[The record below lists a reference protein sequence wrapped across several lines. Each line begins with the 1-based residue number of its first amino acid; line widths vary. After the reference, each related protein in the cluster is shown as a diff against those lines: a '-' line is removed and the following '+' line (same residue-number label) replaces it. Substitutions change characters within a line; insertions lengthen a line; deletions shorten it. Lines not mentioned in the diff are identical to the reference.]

1 MFDEESEFVTTGA
14 RSKDVPALA
23 VDAPARVA
31 VPGRITSVRRLLARP
46 ELGAAAAA
54 VLVWIVFALVA
65 GPPFRSLEGT
75 AAVLNAAAP
84 LGILAVAVALLMIA
98 GEFDLSIG
106 SIIGCAGMTIM
117 LLTRH
122 YDWSLWPAI
131 GVAVALSLAI
141 GFGNGYLVVR
151 TGLPSFIVTLGTLF
165 AFRGLTIAVS
175 RQLTRR
181 TQLGGLDEVSGF
193 GPAQT
198 LFASDVFG
206 QFRVSVLWWLGL
218 AALATWVLLRTR
230 FGNWIF
236 AAGGAPEAARKMGVP
251 VARVK
256 IALFM
261 TTALAACLVAVIQ
274 AVRFTGADALRGEQ
288 QEFRAIIAVVI
299 GGTLL
304 TGGYG
309 SAVGAVL
316 GALIFGMVQ
325 QGIVITGVDADWF
338 QVFLGRDAGR
348 GGDLQQLRAP
358 PRLGGPVMAPIL
370 RVERVSKRFGNVVG
384 AARRHHVGPRG
395 TGHLPPGRQRGG
407 EVHPHPDPRRACTD
421 RRPAAI
427 WWTASRSS
435 FPRPATRSPA
445 ASRRSTRTSR

>member
-1 MFDEESEFVTTGA
+1 
-14 RSKDVPALA
+14 
-23 VDAPARVA
+23 
-31 VPGRITSVRRLLARP
+31 
-46 ELGAAAAA
+46 
-54 VLVWIVFALVA
+54 
-65 GPPFRSLEGT
+65 
-75 AAVLNAAAP
+75 
-84 LGILAVAVALLMIA
+84 
-98 GEFDLSIG
+98 
-106 SIIGCAGMTIM
+106 M

-122 YDWSLWPAI
+122 FEWPLWPAI
-131 GVAVALSLAI
+131 GIAAALSLAI

-175 RQLTRR
+175 RLLTRR
-181 TQLGGLDEVSGF
+181 TQLGGLDEVAGYGS
-193 GPAQT
+193 AQT
-198 LFASDVFG
+198 LFASDLLGPV
-206 QFRVSVLWWLGL
+206 RVSVLWWLGL
-218 AALATWVLLRTR
+218 AGLATWVLLRTR

-236 AAGGAPEAARKMGVP
+236 AAGGAPEAARKLGVP

-261 TTALAACLVAVIQ
+261 VTALAACLVAVIQ

-338 QVFLGRDAGR
+338 QLFLG
-348 GGDLQQLRAP
+348 
-358 PRLGGPVMAPIL
+358 VML
-370 RVERVSKRFGNVVG
+370 V
-384 AARRHHVGPRG
+384 AAVLFNDFVR
-395 TGHLPPGRQRGG
+395 
-407 EVHPHPDPRRACTD
+407 RRASGA
-421 RRPAAI
+421 R
-427 WWTASRSS
+427 
-435 FPRPATRSPA
+435 
-445 ASRRSTRTSR
+445 

>member
-1 MFDEESEFVTTGA
+1 MSSGA
-14 RSKDVPALA
+14 RARDVPALEA
-23 VDAPARVA
+23 DAS
-31 VPGRITSVRRLLARP
+31 GRAADSERRRALRRLLARP

-54 VLVWIVFALVA
+54 LLVWIVFAVAA
-65 GPPFRSLEGT
+65 GPAFRSLEGT

-98 GEFDLSIG
+98 GEFDLSVG
-106 SIIGCAGMTIM
+106 SIIGCAGMTLL

-122 YDWSLWPAI
+122 YGWPLWPAI
-131 GVAVALSLAI
+131 AAAVILSLAI

-165 AFRGLTIAVS
+165 AFRGLTIALS
-175 RQLTRR
+175 RLLTRR
-181 TQLGGLDEVSGF
+181 TQLGGLDEVPGY

-198 LFASDVFG
+198 LFASDVAG
-206 QFRVSVLWWLGL
+206 PFRVSVLWWLGL
-218 AALATWVLLRTR
+218 AALATWILLRTR

-236 AAGGAPEAARKMGVP
+236 AAGGAPEAARKLGVP

-261 TTALAACLVAVIQ
+261 ATALAGCLVAVIQ

-338 QVFLGRDAGR
+338 QVFLG
-348 GGDLQQLRAP
+348 
-358 PRLGGPVMAPIL
+358 VML
-370 RVERVSKRFGNVVG
+370 VV
-384 AARRHHVGPRG
+384 AVIFNNFVR
-395 TGHLPPGRQRGG
+395 
-407 EVHPHPDPRRACTD
+407 RRASEA
-421 RRPAAI
+421 R
-427 WWTASRSS
+427 
-435 FPRPATRSPA
+435 
-445 ASRRSTRTSR
+445 

>member
-1 MFDEESEFVTTGA
+1 MSTGA
-14 RSKDVPALA
+14 RAGDVAAPRVSAR
-23 VDAPARVA
+23 DAAA
-31 VPGRITSVRRLLARP
+31 GRSASLRRLLARP

-54 VLVWIVFALVA
+54 VLVWAVFAVVA
-65 GPPFRSLEGT
+65 GPAFRSVEGT
-75 AAVLNAAAP
+75 AAFLNAAAP

-98 GEFDLSIG
+98 GEFDLSVG

-122 YDWSLWPAI
+122 FDWSLWPAI
-131 GVAVALSLAI
+131 GAAILLSLAI

-181 TQLGGLDEVSGF
+181 TQLGGLDEVAGY

-198 LFASDVFG
+198 LFASDVLG
-206 QFRVSVLWWLGL
+206 PFRVSVLWWVGL

-261 TTALAACLVAVIQ
+261 TTALAACLVAVTQ
-274 AVRFTGADALRGEQ
+274 VVRFTGADALRGEQ

-338 QVFLGRDAGR
+338 QVFLG
-348 GGDLQQLRAP
+348 
-358 PRLGGPVMAPIL
+358 VMLVAA
-370 RVERVSKRFGNVVG
+370 VVFNNFV
-384 AARRHHVGPRG
+384 R
-395 TGHLPPGRQRGG
+395 
-407 EVHPHPDPRRACTD
+407 RRASE
-421 RRPAAI
+421 AG
-427 WWTASRSS
+427 
-435 FPRPATRSPA
+435 
-445 ASRRSTRTSR
+445 

>member
-1 MFDEESEFVTTGA
+1 MSIGA
-14 RSKDVPALA
+14 RAKHVPALDA
-23 VDAPARVA
+23 EAADPALAPARRA
-31 VPGRITSVRRLLARP
+31 SLRRLLARP

-54 VLVWIVFALVA
+54 MLVWVVFAIVA
-65 GPPFRSLEGT
+65 GPPFRSLEGS

-122 YDWSLWPAI
+122 FDWSLWPAV
-131 GVAVALSLAI
+131 GVALLLSLTI

-175 RQLTRR
+175 RLLTRR
-181 TQLGGLDEVSGF
+181 TQLGGLDEVGGY
-193 GPAQT
+193 GPAQA
-198 LFASDVFG
+198 LFGGDIAG
-206 QFRVSVLWWLGL
+206 PFRVSVLWWLIL

-261 TTALAACLVAVIQ
+261 TTALAAWLVAVIQ

-288 QEFRAIIAVVI
+288 QEFRAIIAAVI

-309 SAVGAVL
+309 SAIGAVL

-338 QVFLGRDAGR
+338 QVFLG
-348 GGDLQQLRAP
+348 
-358 PRLGGPVMAPIL
+358 VML
-370 RVERVSKRFGNVVG
+370 V
-384 AARRHHVGPRG
+384 AAVIFNNFVR
-395 TGHLPPGRQRGG
+395 
-407 EVHPHPDPRRACTD
+407 RRASE
-421 RRPAAI
+421 AG
-427 WWTASRSS
+427 
-435 FPRPATRSPA
+435 
-445 ASRRSTRTSR
+445 

>member
-1 MFDEESEFVTTGA
+1 MSIGA
-14 RSKDVPALA
+14 RTKDVPALGG
-23 VDAPARVA
+23 DATARA
-31 VPGRITSVRRLLARP
+31 AAPGRLSSSRRLLARP
-46 ELGAAAAA
+46 EVGAAAAA
-54 VLVWIVFALVA
+54 ILVWLIFAVVT

-98 GEFDLSIG
+98 GEFDLSVG
-106 SIIGCAGMTIM
+106 SVIGCAGMTIM

-122 YDWSLWPAI
+122 YDWPLWPAI
-131 GVAVALSLAI
+131 AVAAALSLAI

-165 AFRGLTIAVS
+165 ACRGLTIAVS

-181 TQLGGLDEVSGF
+181 TQLGGLDEVPGYA
-193 GPAQT
+193 PAEA
-198 LFASDVFG
+198 LFASDLAG
-206 QFRVSVLWWLGL
+206 PFRVSVLWWVGL
-218 AALATWVLLRTR
+218 AAVATWVLLRTR

-261 TTALAACLVAVIQ
+261 TTALAAWLVAVIQ

-309 SAVGAVL
+309 SAVGAVI
-316 GALIFGMVQ
+316 GAFIFGMVS
-325 QGIVITGVDADWF
+325 QGIVYANWNPDWF
-338 QVFLGRDAGR
+338 KFFLG
-348 GGDLQQLRAP
+348 
-358 PRLGGPVMAPIL
+358 VMLLIATL
-370 RVERVSKRFGNVVG
+370 VNLWV
-384 AARRHHVGPRG
+384 RR
-395 TGHLPPGRQRGG
+395 
-407 EVHPHPDPRRACTD
+407 
-421 RRPAAI
+421 
-427 WWTASRSS
+427 S
-435 FPRPATRSPA
+435 ATRG
-445 ASRRSTRTSR
+445 